1 MHQLG
6 DITPPPSWCNAPL
19 SGVTP
24 LRNKLKRGT
33 CLAGHTARPDCGAR
47 GRRQGLAGLRDDTPI
62 LCCPEGTSGTGGTAG
77 SDCGAR
83 GRQQGL
89 AMLRDDAP
97 IPCWMEGASGT
108 GGTAGSDCGAH
119 GQRQGLAGLRDDAP
133 IPYCLEGAGGTSW
146 TTSPGRSARG
156 RRQGLAGLRDR
167 SLRSPAVWRAPVEP
181 EGLLA
186 PAAAPVGGGR
196 AWPGFEIDHSE
207 PLGSRVAISR
217 AGRRPQASTTRQ
229 SVRAWHPRS

>member
-1 MHQLG
+1 MSGRTYCSPRLRRPWAAAKPGRTLQQ
-6 DITPPPSWCNAPL
+6 DTKPL
-19 SGVTP
+19 LPGGRQWNRRDCWAWP
-24 LRNKLKRGT
+24 QRPWAA
-33 CLAGHTARPDCGAR
+33 AGPGRSAR
-47 GRRQGLAGLRDDTPI
+47 GRRQGLAGLRDD
-62 LCCPEGTSGTGGTAG
+62 
-77 SDCGAR
+77 
-83 GRQQGL
+83 
-89 AMLRDDAP
+89 AP
-97 IPCWMEGASGT
+97 IPC
-108 GGTAGSDCGAH
+108 
-119 GQRQGLAGLRDDAP
+119 
-133 IPYCLEGAGGTSW
+133 CLEGAGGTSW
-146 TTSPGRSARG
+146 TTSPSRSARG

-229 SVRAWHPRS
+229 SVRAWRPRS